1 MGYRWLCTPLI
12 IMAIVLSTHSQNIIN
27 KWTLDERIS
36 NTNSDEDTTLKSN
49 YNTDHLTEPH
59 RTDEAVTDG
68 DHKNR
73 NQFENLLQTQNEEN
87 QRTESTKAHSRK
99 KRLIWV
105 SDDGRLALPPGTVL
119 SIAPTLS
126 LPLVRYPPSGFLS
139 NLTMSFPLTID
150 FDKLG
155 LTDNENPLGVLPP
168 FFGRSMGRAA
178 GTFLGHYIGSYL
190 NSRRKRAADDER
202 SESNTKLHN
211 EQEDDWK
218 MHELPE
224 DQQHVFHGG
233 ERALLYG
240 VVEDFIST
248 FGFDGKAC
256 LLRAI
261 CEVHSKSVH
270 HLGLFGEM
278 VKLFF
283 TASKSQF
290 SQLLPEYVS
299 AEEIGRG
306 ERGPGECFPYYK
318 NCPRSLF
325 KLDNNKYSKHMTK
338 DKSESE
344 KLMQLQSNNIDI
356 EENSSNFKQNLNM

>member
-12 IMAIVLSTHSQNIIN
+12 IMAIVVSTHTQNIIN

-36 NTNSDEDTTLKSN
+36 NKNIDGNSKSN
-49 YNTDHLTEPH
+49 FKINTLTEPSKL
-59 RTDEAVTDG
+59 TQESEVDLSNS
-68 DHKNR
+68 K
-73 NQFENLLQTQNEEN
+73 QFENLLQAETDGN
-87 QRTESTKAHSRK
+87 QRGESTKVHSRK

-105 SDDGRLALPPGTVL
+105 TDDGRLALPPGTVL

-126 LPLVRYPPSGFLS
+126 MPLIRYPVKGFLS

-150 FDKLG
+150 FDSLG
-155 LTDNENPLGVLPP
+155 LTDNENPLGVVPP

-178 GTFLGHYIGSYL
+178 GTMLGNYIGSYL
-190 NSRRKRAADDER
+190 NSRKKRSIEGEDNVGDDSIE
-202 SESNTKLHN
+202 
-211 EQEDDWK
+211 
-218 MHELPE
+218 ELP
-224 DQQHVFHGG
+224 DGQKHVFHGG

-240 VVEDFIST
+240 AVEDLIST
-248 FGFDGKAC
+248 FGLDGKAC

-261 CEVHSKSVH
+261 CEVHSKSIH

-278 VKLFF
+278 LKLFF

-299 AEEIGRG
+299 AEEVGQG
-306 ERGPGECFPYYK
+306 VRGPGECFPYYK

-325 KLDNNKYSKHMTK
+325 KADNNKYSEHMSK
-338 DKSESE
+338 DKVESE
-344 KLMQLQSNNIDI
+344 KLIQLQSNEIDSLA
-356 EENSSNFKQNLNM
+356 ESSQKSASKQDFNM